1 MFEIRIR
8 GKIKATCSEVEWSY
22 ASIHFRGTGIGCG
35 EVALNLR

>member
-8 GKIKATCSEVEWSY
+8 GKIKTTCSELEWSY
-22 ASIHFRGTGIGCG
+22 AFIHFRGTVIGYG